1 MRHVDFF
8 ILQTICDHLEMVK
21 PKWSGAAARAHSL
34 DLKSNLKI
42 WTKIK
47 LTKCFDW
54 SSMIEKLEVSNV
66 QNLLLLIF
74 MTAKAIEFETRPIRQ
89 Q

>member
-1 MRHVDFF
+1 MIFLM
-8 ILQTICDHLEMVK
+8 ILQQTICDHLEMVK

-54 SSMIEKLEVSNV
+54 SSMIEKFVAVSIV